1 MQVLIVSL
9 NKLWVRYVEQSK
21 GMSTSSNWD
30 RISVELISS
39 SWQCL
44 TEFELN
50 CEASE
55 AGGDDA
61 FFPTQPEL
69 LHHLAGHPG
78 MKLYRDG
85 DVAI

>member
-1 MQVLIVSL
+1 M
-9 NKLWVRYVEQSK
+9 
-21 GMSTSSNWD
+21 
-30 RISVELISS
+30 ELISS

-78 MKLYRDG
+78 MKLGGKSIKLILKSYLLKLHTCIG
-85 DVAI
+85 TVM